1 MHSASGTGPSPPP
14 PPPPSFWSRRQEL
27 DTPPSRKISPGRVP
41 VGAGKPPKISVVPHL
56 DVGHPPRLARHHPR
70 RPPRRRLDG
79 VGVGLLAPLE
89 ESRHPPQGGRDAGL
103 LFVLHP
109 SSAALPPLPLPG
121 LGGAA
126 AFRGLGLGDV
136 GGGGRGGG
144 GPARPAQARGRGR
157 EGVDG
162 AEGAEAEAASASA
175 SASAKRADQE
185 GGSEALASRP
195 PAAASGPVPAGGR
208 RSRCP
213 PGGRGGRH
221 GFQIQDHRTKN
232 GALGCG
238 LRESA
243 AGESPYLSR
252 LSGGDA
258 RFGNA
263 ECGDVCT
270 YIYMMGLGLFSCGC
284 LWRAGAGR
292 GGAAAVAKTSTLCV
306 MREEIPTRS
315 TRVCILNYE

>member
-175 SASAKRADQE
+175 SASRQARRSGGRQRGPRLPPSGGGIRA
-185 GGSEALASRP
+185 R
-195 PAAASGPVPAGGR
+195 AGGR
-208 RSRCP
+208 SQVAMS
-213 PGGRGGRH
+213 PGG
-221 GFQIQDHRTKN
+221 
-232 GALGCG
+232 A
-238 LRESA
+238 
-243 AGESPYLSR
+243 
-252 LSGGDA
+252 
-258 RFGNA
+258 
-263 ECGDVCT
+263 
-270 YIYMMGLGLFSCGC
+270 
-284 LWRAGAGR
+284 
-292 GGAAAVAKTSTLCV
+292 GGAAWVPDTGSPNEKRRVGVWAAGKCRGGISVSLSSVGGGRTFRQCG
-306 MREEIPTRS
+306 MR
-315 TRVCILNYE
+315 

>member
-1 MHSASGTGPSPPP
+1 MRAKHAQRIGDRSFAPAPALFLAPEARTRSP
-14 PPPPSFWSRRQEL
+14 
-27 DTPPSRKISPGRVP
+27 PPSRKISPGRVP
-41 VGAGKPPKISVVPHL
+41 VGAGKPPQISVVPHL

-103 LFVLHP
+103 LFVLRP

-175 SASAKRADQE
+175 SAPSKRADQE

-252 LSGGDA
+252 LSGGEA

-270 YIYMMGLGLFSCGC
+270 YIYDGIGPFF
-284 LWRAGAGR
+284 LWLSLAGGGR
-292 GGAAAVAKTSTLCV
+292 QGGGQQLLRKRQRYA
-306 MREEIPTRS
+306 I
-315 TRVCILNYE
+315 